1 MRFFNILFASGFG
14 SGFAP
19 FAPGTFGTLVG
30 SILVVLFWQ
39 LGILY
44 EPFGLS
50 SYTIIF
56 SLIGWYAINE
66 LPENW
71 VHDDQRIVVDE
82 VIGLF
87 VALLF
92 VPITWTTIIL
102 SFVLFRFFDILKP
115 LGIRKFDNLH
125 SNWSV
130 IVDDIV
136 AGIYAN
142 ISLQLILLALKYI

>member
-30 SILVVLFWQ
+30 SLLVVLFWHY
-39 LGILY
+39 GILY
-44 EPFGLS
+44 DPYGLIC
-50 SYTIIF
+50 YTIIF

-66 LPENW
+66 LPATW

-87 VALLF
+87 VTLLF
-92 VPITWTTIIL
+92 VPITWNTIIL
-102 SFVLFRFFDILKP
+102 SFILFRFFDILKP

-142 ISLQLILLALKYI
+142 IALQLILVALKYI